1 MKIFFLL
8 LLAGAA
14 LLLFY
19 TVMKAKNYAAK
30 DHSNAETDVVE
41 FHDQQLDQYF
51 TLSYRG
57 YRMIGE
63 KHIQP
68 KEDSIE
74 VTKVVMT
81 AAQPTRLTGFC
92 RNDLYRMEE
101 CILQHFP
108 YASIEWR
115 HPINELV
122 LTEI

>member
-8 LLAGAA
+8 LLAVAA

-30 DHSNAETDVVE
+30 EDSNTVSDDVK
-41 FHDQQLDQYF
+41 FHNQQYDQYF

-74 VTKVVMT
+74 VTKVIMT

-108 YASIEWR
+108 YTSIEWR
-115 HPINELV
+115 HPIDELV